1 MSHRNRSTLVL
12 GALFLCALVVVIAVV
27 SVLRN
32 ERVQAAKE
40 AQIAAGRQKLG
51 EWEGRDVAASQ
62 AQIDAALERL
72 HPTPEPTPEA
82 TAQPT
87 DAPGNTAPPAA
98 DPSDKE
104 GLRKRFQDAGAVV
117 VGDSITEGL
126 DEYGFLTK
134 SNVVHDRGVS
144 IAEADKL
151 LATAVGLQP
160 RVVFLSFGMNDLE
173 YFNGNANRF
182 VTSYEEQISKVQR
195 QLPGAKIYVN
205 SILPMKQKAID
216 EKPLRAH
223 REDYNT
229 ALQAMCQRLGIPF
242 IDNGTLI
249 QEEWY
254 ASDGIHLS
262 RKYYPYWMQ
271 HMIEV
276 AGL

>member
-1 MSHRNRSTLVL
+1 MSRRNRSTLVL
-12 GALFLCALVVVIAVV
+12 GALFLCAVVVVIAVV
-27 SVLRN
+27 SVFRN
-32 ERVQAAKE
+32 ERVQAVKDQ
-40 AQIAAGRQKLG
+40 QIAAGRQKLS
-51 EWEGRDVAASQ
+51 EWEDRDVAASQ
-62 AQIDAALERL
+62 AQIDATLERL
-72 HPTPEPTPEA
+72 QPTPDPTPEA
-82 TAQPT
+82 AAQPQ
-87 DAPGNTAPPAA
+87 APPNATNPTA
-98 DPSDKE
+98 DASDKE
-104 GLRKRFQDAGAVV
+104 ALRKRFQDANAVV

-126 DEYGFLTK
+126 DEYGCLTR

-144 IAEADKL
+144 IAEADQL
-151 LATAVGLQP
+151 LSTVVGLQP
-160 RVVFLSFGMNDLE
+160 RVVFFSFGMNDLE

-182 VTSYEEQISKVQR
+182 VTSYEEQIAKVQR
-195 QLPGAKIYVN
+195 QLPGVKIYVN

-223 REDYNT
+223 REDYNA
-229 ALQAMCQRLGIPF
+229 ALQAMCQRLDIPF
-242 IDNGTLI
+242 IDNGGLV

>member
-12 GALFLCALVVVIAVV
+12 GALFLCAVVVVIAVV
-27 SVLRN
+27 SVFRN
-32 ERVQAAKE
+32 ERVQAVKDQ
-40 AQIAAGRQKLG
+40 QIAAGRQKLS

-62 AQIDAALERL
+62 AQIDATLERL
-72 HPTPEPTPEA
+72 QPTPAPTPEA
-82 TAQPT
+82 TVQPT
-87 DAPGNTAPPAA
+87 AGVPPTA
-98 DPSDKE
+98 DLSDKE
-104 GLRKRFQDAGAVV
+104 GLRKRFQDAQAVV

-126 DEYGFLTK
+126 DEYGYLTR

-144 IAEADKL
+144 VAEADQL

-173 YFNGNANRF
+173 YFNGNADRF
-182 VTSYEEQISKVQR
+182 VTSYEEQIAKVQR
-195 QLPGAKIYVN
+195 QLPGVKVYVN

-223 REDYNT
+223 REDYNA
-229 ALQAMCQRLGIPF
+229 ALQAMCQRLDIPF
-242 IDNGTLI
+242 IDNSGLV
-249 QEEWY
+249 QDDWY

>member
-1 MSHRNRSTLVL
+1 MSHHSRSTLVL
-12 GALFLCALVVVIAVV
+12 GALFLCAVVVVIAVV
-27 SVLRN
+27 SVFRN
-32 ERVQAAKE
+32 ERVQAVKDQ
-40 AQIAAGRQKLG
+40 QIAAGRQKLS

-62 AQIDAALERL
+62 AQIDATLERL
-72 HPTPEPTPEA
+72 QPTPAPTPEA
-82 TAQPT
+82 TVQPT
-87 DAPGNTAPPAA
+87 AGVPPTT
-98 DPSDKE
+98 DLSDKE
-104 GLRKRFQDAGAVV
+104 GLRKRFQDAQAVV

-126 DEYGFLTK
+126 DEYGYLTR

-144 IAEADKL
+144 IAEADQL

-173 YFNGNANRF
+173 YFNGNADRF
-182 VTSYEEQISKVQR
+182 VVSYEEQIAKVQR
-195 QLPGAKIYVN
+195 QLPGVKVYVN

-223 REDYNT
+223 REDYNA
-229 ALQAMCQRLGIPF
+229 ALQAMCQRLDIPF
-242 IDNGTLI
+242 IGNSSLVQDD
-249 QEEWY
+249 WY